1 MRFSAGAAAAR
12 IMIAWKSGGRWNQM
26 SAMDVAVI
34 GLGVMG
40 SAALHHLAGR
50 GLRVVGIEQFAP
62 GHDRGSSHGE
72 TRIIRLGYFEHPSY
86 VPLVRAAYPLWRALE
101 QKSGESLLQITGIIE
116 LGAPEGALVA
126 GTLRS
131 SRAHALP
138 HEVLDAAEV
147 MRRFPALRVPSG
159 FVGVFQP
166 EGGILAAEPAIQAQ
180 VALATAA
187 GAQVRTKETVRAL
200 EPRAGGVRIIT
211 DTGIIEAGQAIVA
224 AGPWVRKL
232 LPDFP
237 VPLRV
242 TRQVL
247 GWFEATE
254 PAMFGRDR
262 CPVFMIE
269 NADGIF
275 YGFPAGRKP
284 GIKFAKHHHADEAVD
299 PAVPAGPMAGAD
311 EALLRAA
318 LTAHLPAAN
327 GRLLDAQTCLYTMAP
342 DGDFILDRLPGSP
355 DIIVASPCSGHGF
368 KFAPVIGEILADLA
382 TTGAT
387 RHDISRFRLARF
399 G

>member
-1 MRFSAGAAAAR
+1 MPAV
-12 IMIAWKSGGRWNQM
+12 
-26 SAMDVAVI
+26 DVAVI
-34 GLGVMG
+34 GLGAMG

-50 GLRVVGIEQFAP
+50 GLRVVGIEQFTP
-62 GHDRGSSHGE
+62 GHDRGSSHGD

-101 QKSGESLLQITGIIE
+101 QKSGESLLHISGIVE
-116 LGAPEGALVA
+116 LGAPDRTLVA

-131 SRAHALP
+131 SRAHGLP
-138 HEVLDAAEV
+138 HEVLDATDV
-147 MRRFPALRVPSG
+147 MRRFPAFRVPSG

-166 EGGILAAEPAIQAQ
+166 EGGILAAERAVQAQ
-180 VALATAA
+180 LALAKAS
-187 GAQVRTKETVRAL
+187 GAETRTNQTVRAL
-200 EPRAGGVRIIT
+200 EPRAGGVRIVT
-211 DTGIIEAGQAIVA
+211 DTGLIEAGQAIVT
-224 AGPWVRKL
+224 AGPWVKKL

-237 VPLRV
+237 VPMRV

-247 GWFEATE
+247 GWFEPSDAA
-254 PAMFGRDR
+254 PFAPDR

-269 NADGIF
+269 NGDGIF

-284 GIKFAKHHHADEAVD
+284 GIKFAKHHHEDEAVD
-299 PAVPAGPMAGAD
+299 PAARARPMSGAD

-318 LTAHLPAAN
+318 LAAHVPTAN

-387 RHDISRFRLARF
+387 THDISRFRLARF